1 MINIVVTS
9 KPVDGLLH
17 YSYEYCCLLNDNNIP
32 ARVVIIPRGNY
43 KHANYIES
51 LHKKY
56 TYVKYVE
63 DANYWPESDDISMIL
78 GRSMISIPYKEQ
90 NQYDIDTLLLLHQ
103 LFNNKLISVYSE
115 NDEDNYQPA
124 IEYFKTKKT
133 VDLCDTAVYTNGVGK
148 HFEKT
153 INFALYKDPIEDKQ
167 FEHLFLGTNRE
178 YYKDLEK
185 IIDDFP
191 DHGIITYND
200 KYINTELNNVFV
212 PVDNLLGIFGTY
224 IYTKSTFDPAPRIFM
239 ECKYYNKQVIYLR
252 DKSIQDGGSVYW
264 NREPKTPDIEPIIE
278 ACDELQRLG

>member
-103 LFNNKLISVYSE
+103 LFNNKLISVY
-115 NDEDNYQPA
+115 
-124 IEYFKTKKT
+124 
-133 VDLCDTAVYTNGVGK
+133 
-148 HFEKT
+148 
-153 INFALYKDPIEDKQ
+153 
-167 FEHLFLGTNRE
+167 
-178 YYKDLEK
+178 
-185 IIDDFP
+185 
-191 DHGIITYND
+191 
-200 KYINTELNNVFV
+200 
-212 PVDNLLGIFGTY
+212 
-224 IYTKSTFDPAPRIFM
+224 
-239 ECKYYNKQVIYLR
+239 
-252 DKSIQDGGSVYW
+252 
-264 NREPKTPDIEPIIE
+264 
-278 ACDELQRLG
+278 